1 MKTHTKTKAT
11 TITALNNKAR
21 VLWMTALSF
30 LLMVTIIIF
39 AMSSAQAASKAAE
52 AGADAHAKYTVKIVI
67 LVRVNVKHV
76 IRRFMKSGVVLV
88 MPMQVFHLCFI
99 SLNKKS
105 QNSLQP

>member
-39 AMSSAQAASKAAE
+39 AMSTAHAAGKAAE
-52 AGADAHAKYTVKIVI
+52 AGADAHAKIYGEDSYPSASKC
-67 LVRVNVKHV
+67 KA
-76 IRRFMKSGVVLV
+76 
-88 MPMQVFHLCFI
+88 
-99 SLNKKS
+99 
-105 QNSLQP
+105 